1 MIMMKEMDKHGG
13 GWTFPVLLTL
23 IPQMHSLPAFLCFR
37 LTGGGFSG
45 SRMQIQN
52 VDSLLA
58 KELGDAE
65 QLTTTKAP
73 SSFLPSSYHRVSF
86 SLGED

>member
-1 MIMMKEMDKHGG
+1 
-13 GWTFPVLLTL
+13 
-23 IPQMHSLPAFLCFR
+23 
-37 LTGGGFSG
+37 
-45 SRMQIQN
+45 MQIQN

>member
-1 MIMMKEMDKHGG
+1 
-13 GWTFPVLLTL
+13 
-23 IPQMHSLPAFLCFR
+23 
-37 LTGGGFSG
+37 
-45 SRMQIQN
+45 MQIQN

-65 QLTTTKAP
+65 QPIITKT
-73 SSFLPSSYHRVSF
+73 SSFLPCFYHCVSF